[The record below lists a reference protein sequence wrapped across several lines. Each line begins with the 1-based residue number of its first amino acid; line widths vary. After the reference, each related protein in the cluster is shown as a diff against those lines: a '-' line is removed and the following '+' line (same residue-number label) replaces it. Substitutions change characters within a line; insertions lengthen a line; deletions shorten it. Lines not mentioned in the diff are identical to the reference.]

1 MGTTIRPELSEK
13 NPYWI
18 ERHRYYELKHF
29 CLQYPIWKKAYAALD
44 GLSRR
49 PSDLEVFS
57 KKGEIS
63 DPTVRCVEARSYY
76 IERMKTVEQVAI
88 VTDAELSSYILK
100 GVTEGWSYDILKA
113 RLNIPCCKDVYYNLY
128 RRFFWLLKPYVISPE
143 EFGEFEEY
151 EKISLTYYADQ
162 VLTDEN
168 NEEVDD
174 VEEIV
179 GEESLTH
186 FGEYEDDSVFV
197 RNDRLKCDYEILLDQ
212 RNYSDVTKTM
222 PHRVEER

>member
-76 IERMKTVEQVAI
+76 IERMKTVEQV
-88 VTDAELSSYILK
+88 
-100 GVTEGWSYDILKA
+100 VTEGWSYDILKA

-128 RRFFWLLKPYVISPE
+128 RRFFWLLNK
-143 EFGEFEEY
+143 
-151 EKISLTYYADQ
+151 ARD
-162 VLTDEN
+162 
-168 NEEVDD
+168 
-174 VEEIV
+174 
-179 GEESLTH
+179 
-186 FGEYEDDSVFV
+186 
-197 RNDRLKCDYEILLDQ
+197 
-212 RNYSDVTKTM
+212 
-222 PHRVEER
+222 